1 MTGEVVGEAKVTGT
15 RAEVWTDFDFVGKVD
30 PTGRFSRSLDG
41 SPPVR
46 GPIASRRKYSLS
58 LTNQHSRPGSQ
69 AITEPAP
76 EWKIE
81 EFEPNSMVTVD
92 IAIHYLERLRDESS
106 RDDIKKNAE
115 QSISQLRALQHQ

>member
-69 AITEPAP
+69 AIGHQAIQEAGIGPSQVRA
-76 EWKIE
+76 
-81 EFEPNSMVTVD
+81 VD
-92 IAIHYLERLRDESS
+92 VIAQAD
-106 RDDIKKNAE
+106 
-115 QSISQLRALQHQ
+115 